1 MSLALEQT
9 PPPLTDRMDPMAPL
23 ARAAIQGKPEATRAL
38 LRALGPGVL
47 AVIQTILGRSN
58 PDVDDVAQEAF
69 VAILRALPTFRY
81 ESSVAHFAKQV
92 ALRRASNALRDRQAA
107 RRAASATVALDEKAN
122 LESTSASPLDAT
134 VSARRM
140 ALLREIVGELPQEQA
155 DTLLL
160 RVLFGHSVE
169 EIAEE
174 TRAPINTV
182 RSRLRNAR
190 AALRERIA
198 GDARLAELM
207 EKHASDEEE
216 S

>member
-1 MSLALEQT
+1 MALALEQT
-9 PPPLTDRMDPMAPL
+9 PPALTDRMDPMAPL
-23 ARAAIQGKPEATRAL
+23 ARAAVQGRPEATRAL
-38 LRALGPGVL
+38 LRGLGPPVF

-58 PDVDDVAQEAF
+58 PDVDDVAQEVF
-69 VAILRALPTFRY
+69 VSILRALPTFRY
-81 ESSVAHFAKQV
+81 ESTVAHFAKQI

-107 RRAASATVALDEKAN
+107 RRSASATVALDEKTN
-122 LESTSASPLDAT
+122 LESATASPLDAT

-140 ALLREIVGELPQEQA
+140 VLLREIVADLPEEQA
-155 DTLLL
+155 EALLL

-207 EKHASDEEE
+207 EKNVSEEDT
-216 S
+216 